1 MEEEARIKPDM
12 LRLSRELELP
22 LVATN
27 DVHYVRQ
34 SDAAAHDV
42 LLAIQTAT
50 SINDENRMRFP
61 NDEFYLKSEEEMR
74 RIFASTP
81 EAIDNTQL
89 IADACNVEFQFGQYH
104 LPEFKAPAGKSNEQ
118 YLRELC
124 DRGLAERYGEQA
136 DESLRQRLE
145 YEIGTHRFHGLRG
158 ILPHRLGFYQ
168 LRQGKTASWSD
179 RAAARRPARWSLT
192 V

>member
-1 MEEEARIKPDM
+1 MEEETRIKPYM
-12 LRLSRELELP
+12 LKLSSELNVP

-34 SDAAAHDV
+34 EDAAAHDV

-74 RIFASTP
+74 KIFASVP

-89 IADACNVEFQFGQYH
+89 VADACNVEFQFGQYH
-104 LPEFKAPAGKSNEQ
+104 LPEFKAPDGKSNEE

-124 DRGLAERYGEQA
+124 YRGLEVRYGK
-136 DESLRQRLE
+136 DHDPSLEERLE
-145 YEIGTHRFHGLRG
+145 YEINTISSMLK
-158 ILPHRLGFYQ
+158 
-168 LRQGKTASWSD
+168 KTA
-179 RAAARRPARWSLT
+179 
-192 V
+192 

>member
-1 MEEEARIKPDM
+1 MEEETRIKPYM
-12 LRLSRELELP
+12 LKLSSELNVP

-34 SDAAAHDV
+34 EDAAAHDV
-42 LLAIQTAT
+42 LLTIQTAT

-74 RIFASTP
+74 KIFASVP

-89 IADACNVEFQFGQYH
+89 VADACNVEFQFGQYH
-104 LPEFKAPAGKSNEQ
+104 LPEFKAPDGKSNEE

-124 DRGLAERYGEQA
+124 YRGLEVRYGK
-136 DESLRQRLE
+136 DHDPSLEERLE
-145 YEIGTHRFHGLRG
+145 YEINTISSMGTWNIF
-158 ILPHRLGFYQ
+158 
-168 LRQGKTASWSD
+168 S
-179 RAAARRPARWSLT
+179 
-192 V
+192 